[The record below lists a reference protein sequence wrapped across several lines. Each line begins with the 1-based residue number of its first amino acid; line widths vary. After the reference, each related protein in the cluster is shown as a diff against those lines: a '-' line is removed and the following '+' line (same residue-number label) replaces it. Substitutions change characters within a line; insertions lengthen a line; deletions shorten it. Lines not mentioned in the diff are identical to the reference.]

1 MHEIERRMAML
12 RLMLADITA
21 RQEQS
26 QANEQQLHT
35 QYQRIID
42 FAVQRN
48 AGVANALALLAETE
62 QRLSQERATLRHLE
76 ALRRRAQSELDT
88 LRLTRS
94 VADAQQRLTELEAR
108 RQELTKLPVGPQ
120 AGGDTEASES
130 PAVASSELAEIDTEI
145 AELNTLIADASESA
159 ARALSEQQAN
169 RQQPQS

>member
-1 MHEIERRMAML
+1 MHEIERRMAVL

-48 AGVANALALLAETE
+48 AGVPNALALLAETE
-62 QRLSQERATLRHLE
+62 KRLNQERATLRHLE
-76 ALRRRAQSELDT
+76 ALRRRAHSELDT

-94 VADAQQRLTELEAR
+94 VADAQQRLIELEAR
-108 RQELTKLPVGPQ
+108 RQELTKLPADTQRSGDGE
-120 AGGDTEASES
+120 AGDSQPIQSG
-130 PAVASSELAEIDTEI
+130 ELAEIDAEI
-145 AELNTLIADASESA
+145 AELNMLIANASESA
-159 ARALSEQQAN
+159 ARTLSEQQAD
-169 RQQPQS
+169 RQQPSS

>member
-48 AGVANALALLAETE
+48 AGVANALALLTETE
-62 QRLSQERATLRHLE
+62 ERLNQERATLRHLE

-108 RQELTKLPVGPQ
+108 RLELTRLPADAPTTGS
-120 AGGDTEASES
+120 GGASES
-130 PAVASSELAEIDTEI
+130 PLAASSELMEIEAEI
-145 AELNTLIADASESA
+145 AELNTLIANASESA
-159 ARALSEQQAN
+159 ARALSEQQAD
-169 RQQPQS
+169 RQQPSS

>member
-26 QANEQQLHT
+26 QANEQQLYT

-62 QRLSQERATLRHLE
+62 QHLSQERATLRHLE

-88 LRLTRS
+88 LSLTRS
-94 VADAQQRLTELEAR
+94 VADAQQRLIELETR
-108 RQELTKLPVGPQ
+108 RQELTKLPAASQ
-120 AGGDTEASES
+120 ASGNEETGELPPSS
-130 PAVASSELAEIDTEI
+130 NSELAEIESEM
-145 AELNTLIADASESA
+145 AELNTLIANASESA
-159 ARALSEQQAN
+159 ARALSQQQTD
-169 RQQPQS
+169 RQQPSS

>member
-35 QYQRIID
+35 QYQRVID

-62 QRLSQERATLRHLE
+62 QRLHQERATLRHLE

-108 RQELTKLPVGPQ
+108 RQELMRLPAASQ
-120 AGGDTEASES
+120 ASCDGEAGES
-130 PAVASSELAEIDTEI
+130 PFVANSELAEIEAEI
-145 AELNTLIADASESA
+145 AELNTQIANASESA
-159 ARALSEQQAN
+159 ARALSQQQAN
-169 RQQPQS
+169 HQQPSS

>member
-26 QANEQQLHT
+26 QANEQQLYT

-42 FAVQRN
+42 FAIQRN

-62 QRLSQERATLRHLE
+62 QRLTQERATLRHLE

-88 LRLTRS
+88 LSLTRS

-108 RQELTKLPVGPQ
+108 RQELAKPPAASQASGSGEVGELPPG
-120 AGGDTEASES
+120 SN
-130 PAVASSELAEIDTEI
+130 SELAEIESEM
-145 AELNTLIADASESA
+145 AELNTLIANASESA
-159 ARALSEQQAN
+159 ARALSQQ
-169 RQQPQS
+169 Q

>member
-1 MHEIERRMAML
+1 MHEIERRTALL

-26 QANEQQLHT
+26 QANLQQLDT

-42 FAVQRN
+42 FAIQRN

-62 QRLSQERATLRHLE
+62 QRLNQERTTLRHLE

-94 VADAQQRLTELEAR
+94 VSDAQQRLAVLEAR
-108 RQELTKLPVGPQ
+108 RQELTQLPAGTPQ
-120 AGGDTEASES
+120 SSDSEAWKSRPS
-130 PAVASSELAEIDTEI
+130 QNSELAEIDAEI
-145 AELNTLIADASESA
+145 AELHTLIANASESA
-159 ARALSEQQAN
+159 ARALSEQQAD
-169 RQQPQS
+169 RHQPSS